1 MVDIEYFFSGA
12 QNVKDTITRLKEK
25 TVSVEPWSALLKD
38 YEPTL
43 HRIVE
48 DHVGRE
54 DHVANGKLD
63 KAARITVGL
72 EKLLVTRMT
81 EFMFSIPVKR
91 VYHNVDDDEDKREI
105 VKTIEKVYKRARI
118 NSENIR
124 RFREYFATCE
134 MVSIWYTIPS
144 VNHEYGFESRQ
155 KLRVSTYSP
164 MAGYKLYPLFD
175 EYNDMVAMSVEYMR
189 KDVGGNEI
197 TFFETYSNQTH
208 IKWRYDD
215 GKWVEVERAKI
226 TLMKI
231 PCIYIYRPKPIYWG
245 LSVLRDELEYT
256 LSRQSDVVAYNSA
269 PILKVTGEIMN
280 EDENKGASRRFF
292 RMEDGGDVSYVSW
305 SQSTEA
311 VKSHIDQLLK
321 LFWMQGQ
328 MPDVSFEK
336 LAGLGQVGYD
346 ARRLLFTDAHL
357 KVNDEKGSVVEFLE
371 REGNVIKAFVKE
383 LRTDLADK
391 VDEIDIEYVITPF
404 IQDDEQLEINKG
416 VTANGGKPLMSQR
429 ESIER
434 YGKSKDV
441 DRTMQL
447 IQEEQARSLQMAA
460 RVNSEE

>member
-1 MVDIEYFFSGA
+1 MVDIEYLFDEK
-12 QNVKDTITRLKEK
+12 QNVDDTITRLKEK
-25 TVSVEPWSALLKD
+25 TLDIEPWSKLLLD

-43 HRIVE
+43 HRIMG

-54 DHVANGKLD
+54 DHVSNGRMD

-72 EKLLVTRMT
+72 EKLLVNRMV
-81 EFMFSIPVKR
+81 EFMVSIPVKR
-91 VYHNVDDDEDKREI
+91 VYHNVDDDEKKKEVVR
-105 VKTIEKVYKRARI
+105 VIEAIYKRARI
-118 NSENIR
+118 NAENIK

-144 VNHEYGFESRQ
+144 VNSEYGFESRQ
-155 KLRVSTYSP
+155 KLRVNTYSP

-175 EYNDMVAMSVEYMR
+175 EYNDMVAMSIEYER
-189 KDVGGNEI
+189 KDVGGNAI
-197 TFFETYSNQTH
+197 TFFETYTNQTH

-215 GKWVEVERAKI
+215 GKWVEVERTHI

-256 LSRQSDVVAYNSA
+256 LSRQSDVVAYNAA
-269 PILKVTGEIMN
+269 PILKVTGEIIN
-280 EDENKGASRRFF
+280 DEENKGASRRLF
-292 RMEDGGDVSYVSW
+292 RMEDGGNVEYVSW

-311 VKSHIDQLLK
+311 VKNHIDQLLK

-336 LAGLGQVGYD
+336 LAGIGQVGYD

-357 KVNDEKGSVVEFLE
+357 KVNDEKGPVVEFLE

-383 LRTDLADK
+383 IRTDLADK
-391 VDEIDIEYVITPF
+391 VDEIDIEHVISPF

-416 VTANGGKPLMSQR
+416 VAANGGKPLMSQR
-429 ESIER
+429 ESIAR
-434 YGKSKDV
+434 YGRSKDP
-441 DRTMQL
+441 DKSL
-447 IQEEQARSLQMAA
+447 QEIRDEQAYSLQMASRA
-460 RVNSEE
+460 NNE

>member
-1 MVDIEYFFSGA
+1 MVDIEYLFDDS
-12 QNVKDTITRLKEK
+12 QRVDETITRLKEK
-25 TVSVEPWSALLKD
+25 TLDIEPWSELLYD
-38 YEPTL
+38 YEPTS
-43 HRIVE
+43 HRIMN
-48 DHVGRE
+48 DHVSRE
-54 DHVANGKLD
+54 DHAVNGKLD

-72 EKLLVTRMT
+72 EKLLVNRIV
-81 EFMFSIPVKR
+81 EFMVSIPVKR
-91 VYHNVDDDEDKREI
+91 IYHNVDDDKDKQEI
-105 VKTIEKVYKRARI
+105 VKVIEAIYKRARI
-118 NSENIR
+118 NSENIKR
-124 RFREYFATCE
+124 LREYFATCE
-134 MVSIWYTIPS
+134 AVSIWYTIPS
-144 VNHEYGFESRQ
+144 VNKEYGFESRM
-155 KLRVSTYSP
+155 KLRVNTYSP

-175 EYNDMVAMSVEYMR
+175 EYNDMVAMSIEYKR
-189 KDVGGNEI
+189 KDVSGNEM
-197 TFFETYSNQTH
+197 TFFETYTNQTH

-215 GKWVEVERAKI
+215 GKWVEIERTRI

-256 LSRQSDVVAYNSA
+256 LSRQSDVVAYNAA

-280 EDENKGASRRFF
+280 EDENKGASRRLF

-311 VKSHIDQLLK
+311 VKNHIDQLLK

-336 LAGLGQVGYD
+336 LAGIGQVGYD

-383 LRTDLADK
+383 IRTDLADK
-391 VDEIDIEYVITPF
+391 VDEIDIEHVITPF

-416 VTANGGKPLMSQR
+416 VAANGGKPLMSQR
-429 ESIER
+429 ESIVR
-434 YGKSKDV
+434 YGKSKDA
-441 DRTMQL
+441 DKTMQE
-447 IQEEQARSLQMAA
+447 IREEQAYTMQMAA
-460 RVNSEE
+460 QVNNE